1 MDAIATEAYGAIHS
15 LFEAGGAVILLL
27 LLFSIVV
34 VAVVL
39 MKLAQFAAVR
49 LWSSRAVDAAIALHV
64 AGRAREAL
72 ALLARSRHPAA
83 LPVAVAIE
91 GVDGGAGEA
100 LVRVEAGRLA
110 AAALQALRSR
120 LRILEVIGAV
130 APLVGL
136 LGTVLGLISAFQALE
151 TAGAQ
156 VSPATLSGGIWEA
169 LVTTACGLAVAIP
182 AVMLGSWL
190 EGFVDRAH
198 HATEDALTRVFT
210 LRRTV
215 PAAAEAKTAVVP
227 LGAMRDAH

>member
-1 MDAIATEAYGAIHS
+1 MDAIATGAYDAVHA
-15 LFEAGGAVILLL
+15 LFEAGGFVILLL
-27 LLFSIVV
+27 FVFSIVV
-34 VAVVL
+34 VAVTL
-39 MKLAQFAAVR
+39 MKLVQFASVR
-49 LWSSRAVDAAIALHV
+49 LWSSRAVDEAIARHA

-72 ALLARSRHPAA
+72 TLLSRSRHPAA
-83 LPVAVAIE
+83 VPVAVAIE
-91 GVDGGAGEA
+91 GLDEGADEA
-100 LVRVEAGRLA
+100 LLREEATRIA
-110 AAALQALRSR
+110 AAALQSLRSR

-210 LRRTV
+210 LRRFPSSV
-215 PAAAEAKTAVVP
+215 PETKTAVVP
-227 LGAMRDAH
+227 LGAVRHA

>member
-1 MDAIATEAYGAIHS
+1 MDAIATEAWDAVLS
-15 LFEAGGAVILLL
+15 LYHAGGFVILLL

-39 MKLAQFAAVR
+39 MKLVQFAAIR
-49 LWSSRAVDAAIALHV
+49 LWSIHRVDGAIALH
-64 AGRAREAL
+64 AGGRAREAL
-72 ALLARSRHPAA
+72 AVLARSRHPAA
-83 LPVAVAIE
+83 LPVAIAIE
-91 GVDGGAGEA
+91 GIDEGAEDA
-100 LVRVEAGRLA
+100 LVREEAARLA
-110 AAALQALRSR
+110 AAGLHSLRAR

-210 LRRTV
+210 QRRA
-215 PAAAEAKTAVVP
+215 PAPPEPKTALVP
-227 LGAMRDAH
+227 LGAMRHAH